1 MGLNK
6 KYYKINLFSVFTLF
20 ALMACYNPNEK
31 QVARGADSAKG
42 VLELFCQ
49 HEFVGEGN
57 VRRDLYAA
65 YSPSRAK
72 EVESSEYGGEIVVLD
87 GDPIIIVSTYCI
99 VGIKSNESAAK
110 GTVVYERLAYTRGL
124 GNDVNYNPNPPRE
137 IIPEY
142 KESEEVDYDLKK
154 INGRWYVYDPPVMRV
169 SLAAVDRYYFGQA
182 TSFLPNDFWIAP
194 KFSNEQRK
202 NIAKKFN
209 DIKVLMR
216 ISADY
221 LDRLR
226 ERYKESG
233 GPVHPDR
240 ERQKRVKASYTGKWN
255 IEILPETPS
264 KSRK

>member
-1 MGLNK
+1 
-6 KYYKINLFSVFTLF
+6 
-20 ALMACYNPNEK
+20 MACDKNTAEENPIH
-31 QVARGADSAKG
+31 GADTAQQA
-42 VLELFCQ
+42 LALFCES
-49 HEFVGEGN
+49 EFADEATRYNYVG
-57 VRRDLYAA
+57 L
-65 YSPSRAK
+65 
-72 EVESSEYGGEIVVLD
+72 SSERKRLEELRNNEPLQLNT
-87 GDPIIIVSTYCI
+87 DPLFIVSTYH
-99 VGIKSNESAAK
+99 VSGVHFDDTTGK
-110 GTVVYERLAYTRGL
+110 GKVVFERLAYTRGL

-169 SLAAVDRYYFGQA
+169 SLAAVDKYYFGQA

-209 DIKVLMR
+209 DIKVLMQ

-221 LDRLR
+221 LERLR
-226 ERYKESG
+226 ERYKDAG
-233 GPVHPDR
+233 GPVHPDK

-255 IEILPETPS
+255 IEILSETQP
-264 KSRK
+264 KLEK